1 MKSFNLEIFKG
12 HAIIRDADKI
22 ILVDTGA
29 PSTVNQTDNFIFLTK
44 EYNTT
49 TNYMGLTVDNLSEL
63 LGMEI
68 TTLLGADILS
78 EYKIVIDYKN
88 NQILFSEDEIDFE
101 SEEVLLNSFMGIPII
116 TLMIENNPIN
126 CFLDTG
132 AQLSYLP
139 STITANYQSSGTKE
153 DFYPGVG
160 RFNTNCFQ
168 INTAIGKDSFEVNY
182 GNLPEILQMTLMMAD
197 TQGIIGYDFFSNFR
211 VMLDLRNNTLK
222 YSV

>member
-1 MKSFNLEIFKG
+1 MKTFEIEIFKG
-12 HAIIRDADKI
+12 HAIIRDANNI

-29 PSTVNQTDNFIFLTK
+29 PNTVNQTDSFIFLNK

-49 TNYMGLTVDNLSEL
+49 TNYMGLTVQKLSEL

-78 EYKIVIDYKN
+78 EYKIVFDYKN
-88 NQILFSEDEIDFE
+88 HQISFSENEIDFE
-101 SEEVLLNSFMGIPII
+101 GEEVSLTSFMGIPII
-116 TLMIENNPIN
+116 TLEVENKPIN

-139 STITANYQSSGTKE
+139 SSITSHYQSSGVKE

-160 RFNTNCFQ
+160 KFNTECFQ
-168 INTAIGKDSFEVNY
+168 IDTTIGKESFEVKY

-197 TQGIIGYDFFSNFR
+197 TQGIIGYDFFANFK
-211 VMLDLRNNTLK
+211 VMLDLQNNIVK